1 MLLLFSKAHVKQ
13 YTKRDGTVVKEYDTS
28 AVKQVKAVKAAQ
40 PKKWTNSLHGNATH
54 SAEKLAS
61 KPKGKDALHPAWA
74 MPPGAI
80 NHPKRDDDGKH
91 VVVKY
96 PSQQSDT
103 STWNDPQVTA
113 TFTPGGHA
121 PAKLNGVA
129 LAPWTGHPKTI
140 EGWEHVEGQM
150 PDLEEPEMDLKGKEP
165 AAGVLITEPDG
176 RVWMVKPSNGFAGY
190 ATTFPK
196 GHADDGINLQ
206 ATAIKEAFEESGLQ
220 VEITGLVGDV
230 ERGQTMTRYYSA
242 RRVGGSPTDCGWET
256 QAVMLVPP
264 GKVHAAA
271 NRQYDRTLADLAGLT
286 PSGPLRESVDDW
298 KKTGKQLGSN
308 PGGFFKDPQGHDW
321 YVKVPK
327 STAIAR
333 NEILAGKLYEAAG
346 VKVPELKE
354 VTVGD
359 KTAIAS
365 KIVPGLDKLE
375 DFGDGNASV
384 MDGFA
389 VDAWLANWDVVGL
402 AHDNLLQDRDGNAVR
417 VDVGGSLVFRAQGE
431 PKGKH
436 FGDKVGELDT
446 LTDGT
451 NPQASSVFGGITH
464 KELLNGVNKVA
475 SVSPDKIKSLVMDF
489 GPGNPE
495 QKAELARKLIARRA
509 DLMKLK

>member
-1 MLLLFSKAHVKQ
+1 MLLLFSKAHVK
-13 YTKRDGTVVKEYDTS
+13 TFTRKDGTVVQAHDTK
-28 AVKQVKAVKAAQ
+28 VI
-40 PKKWTNSLHGNATH
+40 KKVQWHNSLTGSKQ
-54 SAEKLAS
+54 SAEKLAA
-61 KPKGKDALHPAWA
+61 KPSGKDALHPAWG
-74 MPPGAI
+74 MPEGAI
-80 NHPKRDDDGKH
+80 NHPKRDDEGKH

-96 PSQQSDT
+96 PSQQSATD
-103 STWNDPQVTA
+103 TWNDPHETA

-121 PAKLNGVA
+121 PASLNGVA
-129 LAPWTGHPKTI
+129 LAPWTDHPKTI
-140 EGWEHVEGQM
+140 EGWDHVPGQM
-150 PDLEEPEMDLKGKEP
+150 HDLDEPEMDLKGKEP
-165 AAGVLITEPDG
+165 AAGVFIQEPDG

-196 GHADDGINLQ
+196 GHADDGISLQ

-220 VEITGLVGDV
+220 VEITGLIGDV
-230 ERGQTMTRYYSA
+230 ARGQTMTRYYTA
-242 RRVGGSPTDCGWET
+242 KRVGGTPTDCGWES
-256 QAVMLVPP
+256 QAILLVPP

-271 NRQYDRTLADLAGLT
+271 NRQYDRTLATLAGLA
-286 PSGPLRESVDDW
+286 PVGPLRESVDDW
-298 KKTGKQLGSN
+298 KKVGQQRGSN
-308 PGGFFKDPQGHDW
+308 PGGFFKDPDGQEW

-359 KTAIAS
+359 RTAIAS
-365 KIVPGLDKLE
+365 KIVPGLQKLRE
-375 DFGDGNASV
+375 FGEGNASV

-402 AHDNLLQDRDGNAVR
+402 AHDNLLEDDKGDAVR

-431 PKGKH
+431 PKGKL

-451 NPQASSVFGGITH
+451 NAQASSVFGGISH
-464 KELLNGVNKVA
+464 KQLLNGVKKVA

-495 QKAELARKLIARRA
+495 QKAELSRKLIARRA
-509 DLMKLK
+509 DLLQLK

>member
-1 MLLLFSKAHVKQ
+1 MLLLFTKAHVKQ
-13 YTKRDGTVVKEYDTS
+13 FVRKDGTVVKEHDTKV
-28 AVKQVKAVKAAQ
+28 VKKVKWHNTLTGSKQHV
-40 PKKWTNSLHGNATH
+40 
-54 SAEKLAS
+54 EKLAA
-61 KPKGKDALHPAWA
+61 KPSGQGALHPAWG
-74 MPPGAI
+74 MPEGAE

-91 VVVKY
+91 VVIKH

-103 STWNDPQVTA
+103 STWNDPQATA
-113 TFTPGGHA
+113 LFTPGGHA
-121 PAKLNGVA
+121 PKKLNGVP
-129 LAPWTGHPKTI
+129 LAPWTTHPKTI

-150 PDLEEPEMDLKGKEP
+150 PDLDEPEMDLKGKEP
-165 AAGVLITEPDG
+165 AAGVFIQEGDG

-230 ERGQTMTRYYSA
+230 ERGQTVTRYYTA
-242 RRVGGSPTDCGWET
+242 KRVGGTPTDCGWET
-256 QAVMLVPP
+256 QGVMLVPP

-271 NRQYDRTLADLAGLT
+271 NRQYDRTLATKAGLT
-286 PSGPLRESVDDW
+286 PSGPVRESVDDW
-298 KKTGKQLGSN
+298 KKTGQQQGSN
-308 PGGFFKDPQGHDW
+308 PGGFFKDQSGQEW

-346 VKVPELKE
+346 VRVPELKE
-354 VTVGD
+354 VEVGGR
-359 KTAIAS
+359 TAIAS
-365 KIVPGLDKLE
+365 KIVPGLKKLT

-384 MDGFA
+384 MEGFA
-389 VDAWLANWDVVGL
+389 TDAWLANWDAVGL
-402 AHDNLLQDRDGNAVR
+402 AHDNLLEDEAGDAVR

-436 FGDKVGELDT
+436 FGDTVGELDT
-446 LTDGT
+446 LTNGT
-451 NPQASSVFGGITH
+451 NPQASAVFGGITDDEIH
-464 KELLNGVNKVA
+464 AGVLKVA
-475 SVSPDKIKSLVMDF
+475 SVHPDTIKSLVMDY

-509 DLMKLK
+509 DLLKLL